1 MAMKDACNTFR
12 ILLERTVEV
21 HLCANTVGRFRRE
34 IRTMGLLKKLV
45 AVERGDCIFIDELM
59 TKYSAFEHSQSDE
72 TPTHLPEPD
81 ELIADATALRDWINL
96 FDKRA
101 KDAAEDNAAA

>member
-1 MAMKDACNTFR
+1 
-12 ILLERTVEV
+12 
-21 HLCANTVGRFRRE
+21 
-34 IRTMGLLKKLV
+34 
-45 AVERGDCIFIDELM
+45 M

-81 ELIADATALRDWINL
+81 DLIADATALRDWIVA

-101 KDAAEDNAAA
+101 QEAVDSKAAA